1 MTPQEIEVV
10 AIRAAMIAID
20 QYSVAHPRPSHVTM
34 RQAAEMLDISHPTL
48 KKLIDAGTLKLNL
61 TGRIPITLIDRAIT
75 ARS

>member
-1 MTPQEIEVV
+1 MTTDEIEVV

-48 KKLIDAGTLKLNL
+48 KKLFDNGTLKLNL
-61 TGRIPITLIDRAIT
+61 TGRIPITLIDQVLA